1 MPGKVMPR
9 YPEKMVRP
17 APVLPSRKGTRT
29 EARKG
34 NR

>member
-9 YPEKMVRP
+9 YPAKMERP
-17 APVLPSRKGTRT
+17 AAVLPIRKGTRT
-29 EARKG
+29 ETRKG